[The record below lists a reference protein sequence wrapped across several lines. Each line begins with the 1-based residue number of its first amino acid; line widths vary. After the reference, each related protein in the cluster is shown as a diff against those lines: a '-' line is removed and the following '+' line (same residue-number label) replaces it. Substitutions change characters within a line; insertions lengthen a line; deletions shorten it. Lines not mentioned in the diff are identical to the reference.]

1 MNDDFTAH
9 LARLRKM
16 VEADSHAP
24 RREATLVLID
34 AQEGLRRE
42 LQLQTLAAQIGD
54 ALLAE
59 KAADGTEQ
67 ARCDAVPAEAV
78 RGLAVAEWLAD
89 NCADLEGG
97 HEPGDDK
104 RGAAQ
109 EWLQSALA
117 ATGGV
122 SDGTRMATN
131 HCPIC
136 EGNAKDSERL
146 NTLEKVVT
154 LHGIGFTV
162 IESILILCGRLKPSP
177 APGQK
182 NRD

>member
-67 ARCDAVPAEAV
+67 ARCDA
-78 RGLAVAEWLAD
+78 
-89 NCADLEGG
+89 
-97 HEPGDDK
+97 
-104 RGAAQ
+104 GAA
-109 EWLQSALA
+109 AF
-117 ATGGV
+117 
-122 SDGTRMATN
+122 
-131 HCPIC
+131 P
-136 EGNAKDSERL
+136 
-146 NTLEKVVT
+146 
-154 LHGIGFTV
+154 
-162 IESILILCGRLKPSP
+162 
-177 APGQK
+177 
-182 NRD
+182 